1 VDAARRVVGSVGG
14 RREEIFLAAAEM
26 FWEKGYHATSMSD
39 IAAAMN
45 MRKASIYHHIQ
56 SKETLLYEMSI
67 SSMRHIR
74 EAAESVGDSDPE
86 RRLRGMIVE
95 HVAALLDD
103 RSKHATALVEMRSL
117 SPVER
122 REIVALRDGY
132 DALFDGAVAAV
143 QEQSG
148 RWPGIAPHLV
158 RLALLGMLNWSVF
171 WYSPDGPDSAETVG
185 ESFADIFLPPLG

>member
-1 VDAARRVVGSVGG
+1 MSG

-56 SKETLLYEMSI
+56 TKETLLYEMSI

-74 EAAESVGDSDPE
+74 NAAESVEETDPE
-86 RRLRGMIVE
+86 RLLRGMIVQ
-95 HVAALLDD
+95 HVLALLDD
-103 RSKHATALVEMRSL
+103 RSKHATALVELRSL
-117 SPVER
+117 AQVER
-122 REIVALRDGY
+122 QQVVGLRDDY
-132 DALFDGAVAAV
+132 DALFDGAVEAV
-143 QEQSG
+143 QAQYG
-148 RWPGIAPHLV
+148 RWPGIPPRLV

-171 WYSPDGPDSAETVG
+171 WYSQNGPESAEEVG
-185 ESFADIFLPPLG
+185 NSFADIFLPPIG